1 MGDSERIKSYF
12 PPVIPKAPGTGR
24 FPGKKLL
31 PVGVLISGHGSN
43 LQAIIDACRKK
54 EIPAEVV
61 CVISNNSDAFG
72 LERAR
77 KEKIPAIVIDD
88 KNFPDKAA
96 FEEQIIHTLWKYDV
110 ELVVLAGFMKILSGQ
125 FINTFKNRIL
135 NIHPA
140 LLPSFAG
147 LHGQKQAFDYG
158 VKVSGCTVH
167 FVDEGCDTGPI
178 IIQKTVP
185 VLEDDTAESLSQRI
199 LEQEHKAYPEA
210 IGLFAEGRLEIE
222 GRKVRIKQE

>member
-222 GRKVRIKQE
+222 GRNVRIKQE